1 MKRTILV
8 VAIVALALLTSGF
21 TIRRVFFDNS
31 AVATGYLQPASVA
44 QLNFAATGAITAIH
58 VHAGD
63 TVKAGQVLASQDTK
77 AIEAQL
83 AAHQAAL
90 AADQAA
96 IQFHQNPLRPQEAQ
110 ALELAVVA
118 AQGLVGAAQTKAAE
132 TFKVD
137 NTLATTAANEAQ
149 ATRDTLAADQQNA
162 ARIAPACGSLLSTIT
177 PSGSSVA
184 PTGDAARPTDSPITH
199 PPATVLPTDQAL
211 LNACNQIAHQ
221 IAQDQAGLTQAGAA
235 YDQAVAKRQL
245 NARTLGTDV
254 TDAQRQLDVAV
265 NQNAV
270 GLLPSTP
277 ATVAQAQA
285 AVTTDNVAVAAD
297 RASLAA
303 AMLVAPADG
312 VVADIGAIVGEI
324 AGPEGVRLYG
334 SPQALPEKDSSGIQ
348 LFPQPPKQQTQQQ
361 SQFKSLLTLNSVAV
375 KVVAQLNEGDLHAVT
390 SDTYA
395 TITFP
400 ALPGQ
405 SFKARIEHVQPQAV
419 NINGSVY
426 FLVDLA
432 LPTQPP
438 TAQML
443 SAGSGGNKRQPSA
456 IPLSALV
463 VGLTANVRF

>member
-1 MKRTILV
+1 
-8 VAIVALALLTSGF
+8 
-21 TIRRVFFDNS
+21 
-31 AVATGYLQPASVA
+31 
-44 QLNFAATGAITAIH
+44 
-58 VHAGD
+58 
-63 TVKAGQVLASQDTK
+63 
-77 AIEAQL
+77 
-83 AAHQAAL
+83 
-90 AADQAA
+90 
-96 IQFHQNPLRPQEAQ
+96 
-110 ALELAVVA
+110 
-118 AQGLVGAAQTKAAE
+118 
-132 TFKVD
+132 
-137 NTLATTAANEAQ
+137 
-149 ATRDTLAADQQNA
+149 
-162 ARIAPACGSLLSTIT
+162 
-177 PSGSSVA
+177 
-184 PTGDAARPTDSPITH
+184 
-199 PPATVLPTDQAL
+199 
-211 LNACNQIAHQ
+211 
-221 IAQDQAGLTQAGAA
+221 
-235 YDQAVAKRQL
+235 
-245 NARTLGTDV
+245 
-254 TDAQRQLDVAV
+254 VAV
-265 NQNAV
+265 NQTAV